1 MRLLVAGSSAF
12 AVPTLDAVV
21 AAGHAVVGVLTA
33 PDRAGTR
40 GRPAPRP
47 LRDRARALQLPLWQP
62 ETLRDPAL
70 LAALLASGADGIV
83 VASYGRLI
91 PAALLAA
98 LPLGGLNVHPS
109 LLPRHRGAAPVAAAI
124 LAGDPVTGVSVM
136 QMAASLDTGPV
147 HAAITWPVAPTA
159 TTPEL
164 TAELAEAG
172 ARLLVQVLAQAA
184 AGTAQ
189 PRPQDPGRAT
199 YTPRL
204 DRHTGELDWSRPAVV
219 IDRHVRAL
227 QPWPG
232 TTLPLGGQ
240 RVKVLAGDPLP
251 DEPAGSA
258 APGRVRT
265 IEGAAAVV
273 QTGEGWYRCRR
284 VQPPSR
290 PAMDAAAYLRGRRD
304 AATTPPA
311 LDSFP

>member
-21 AAGHAVVGVLTA
+21 AAGHQVLGVLTA
-33 PDRAGTR
+33 PDRPGAR

-47 LRDRARALQLPLWQP
+47 VGDRARSLHLPLWQP
-62 ETLRDPAL
+62 ETLRDPTVM
-70 LAALLASGADGIV
+70 AALVGSGAEALV

-91 PAALLAA
+91 PVVLLRA
-98 LPLGGLNVHPS
+98 LPHGGINVHPS

-124 LAGDPVTGVSVM
+124 LADDPETGVSIM
-136 QMAASLDTGPV
+136 QMAEGLDTGPV
-147 HAAITWPVAPTA
+147 HAATVLPIPPDA
-159 TTPEL
+159 TRPAL
-164 TAELAEAG
+164 TA
-172 ARLLVQVLAQAA
+172 VLAQAGADLLVEVLARVA
-184 AGTAQ
+184 AGTAS
-189 PRPQDPGRAT
+189 PEPQDAGRAT

-204 DRHTGELDWSRPAVV
+204 DRRTGELDWSLPAAV

-240 RVKVLAGDPLP
+240 RVKVVAGDPLP
-251 DEPAGSA
+251 HGPALDTP
-258 APGRVRT
+258 PGHVRT
-265 IEGAAAVV
+265 IEGSAAIV

-290 PAMDAAAYLRGRRD
+290 PVMDAAAYLRGRRGPALSPSEQD
-304 AATTPPA
+304 AAP
-311 LDSFP
+311 